1 MSVQAILLAIV
12 LAVVGL
18 VFLDWLFTRRR
29 LESIRYDETQE
40 EREARELAEI
50 LEEVDRLEPKP

>member
-1 MSVQAILLAIV
+1 MSVQAVLLVIA
-12 LAVVGL
+12 LVVAGL
-18 VFLDWLFTRRR
+18 VFLDWICTRRR

-50 LEEVDRLEPKP
+50 LEEVDRIEPKS